1 MTRQRNS
8 AKRRQDLRPK
18 KWRNSWGLNFQPQ
31 IQTRWIHA
39 PIDPVPTLGT
49 TKPGDL
55 KAAPA
60 PQKKTLKHS
69 VEKDAVSPATNK
81 ATCPRIAQTKFP
93 QNKIK
98 ARLRHEL
105 PKPMRMTK
113 PG

>member
-18 KWRNSWGLNFQPQ
+18 KWRNSWWLNFRPQ
-31 IQTRWIHA
+31 IQTQWIHA
-39 PIDPVPTLGT
+39 PIDPVPTIGI
-49 TKPGDL
+49 TKPRDL

-69 VEKDAVSPATNK
+69 AEKGAVSPVTDK
-81 ATCPRIAQTKFP
+81 ATCPRIAQTRLP

-98 ARLRHEL
+98 ARLRNAL
-105 PKPMRMTK
+105 RK
-113 PG
+113 